1 MKFIIAVIRP
11 HRLEAVREAL
21 TALEIH
27 GLTASDV
34 KGYGRQ
40 KGHTEMYRGAEY
52 TINFVPKVK
61 IELAVS
67 DELAERAIEAICEA
81 AETGKVGDGKIFV
94 TDLGSVVRIRT
105 RERDESAL

>member
-1 MKFIIAVIRP
+1 MKLIMAVIRP

-21 TALEIH
+21 TAMDIH

-61 IELAVS
+61 IEVAVS
-67 DELAERAIEAICEA
+67 DDLVESALDAICEA

-94 TDLGSVVRIRT
+94 YDLGQVVRIRT
-105 RERDESAL
+105 RDRDDAAL

>member
-1 MKFIIAVIRP
+1 MKLIMAVVRP

-21 TALEIH
+21 TAMDVH

-61 IELAVS
+61 IEVAVT
-67 DELAERAIEAICEA
+67 DDLVERALDAICEA

-94 TDLGSVVRIRT
+94 YDLGQVVRIRT
-105 RERDESAL
+105 RDRDDAAL

>member
-1 MKFIIAVIRP
+1 MKLIMAVIRP

-21 TALEIH
+21 TSMDIH

-61 IELAVS
+61 IEVAVS
-67 DELAERAIEAICEA
+67 EDLVERALDAICEA

-94 TDLGSVVRIRT
+94 YDLGQVVRIRT
-105 RERDESAL
+105 RDRDDAAL

>member
-1 MKFIIAVIRP
+1 MKLIMAVIRP

-21 TALEIH
+21 TAMDIH

-61 IELAVS
+61 IEVAVS
-67 DELAERAIEAICEA
+67 DDLVERALDAICEA

-94 TDLGSVVRIRT
+94 YDLGQVVRIRT
-105 RERDESAL
+105 RDRDDAAL

>member
-1 MKFIIAVIRP
+1 MKFIMAVIRP

-21 TALEIH
+21 TALDVH

-40 KGHTEMYRGAEY
+40 KGHTEIYRGAEY

-61 IELAVS
+61 IEVAVT
-67 DELAERAIEAICEA
+67 DEMVERALDAICEA

-94 TDLGSVVRIRT
+94 TDLGQVVRIRT
-105 RERDESAL
+105 RDRDDAAL